1 MYTKSLKVSQESAG
15 ALQKQQDI
23 YMESTEAH
31 LQQMRTEAQR
41 TYDIV
46 FNQDTVNSFADALTS
61 ALKQFNDYISGID
74 GGMNALLSIGAQVAN
89 LYRKQIGEALVRQA
103 DNLKKY

>member
-31 LQQMRTEAQR
+31 LQQMRAEAQR

-46 FNQDTVNSFADALTS
+46 FNQDTVNSFADALTD
-61 ALKQFNDYISGID
+61 ALKQFNDYISGIG

-89 LYRKQIGEALVRQA
+89 LYRKQIGESLVRQI